1 MIFKPKLQRGIKE
14 ILARKLFK
22 TSDFQ
27 KLSYML
33 GVDKLDVGCVK
44 TIIFLFNIGIP
55 NYELFDDIDTAY
67 ENFIQK
73 VMAVIDNLAPSK
85 NKRIKGTSQ
94 NWFDVEIMEKIRDRD
109 SLLDRNVK
117 IDRIA

>member
-67 ENFIQK
+67 
-73 VMAVIDNLAPSK
+73 NLAPSK
-85 NKRIKGTSQ
+85 NKHIKGTSQ

>member
-67 ENFIQK
+67 ENFIQ
-73 VMAVIDNLAPSK
+73 
-85 NKRIKGTSQ
+85 GTSQ